1 MLFWKE
7 HFHILA
13 KEKNAKVF
21 YYEDIYSTKENML
34 EFLKEIGSNYDEIYY
49 NKFLD
54 NSKKYRVNI
63 NSVI

>member
-1 MLFWKE
+1 MENSNVTPLVPKD
-7 HFHILA
+7 
-13 KEKNAKVF
+13 KNTKVF

-34 EFLKEIGSNYDEIYY
+34 EFLKAIGSNYNEIYY

-54 NSKKYRVNI
+54 NSKKYRVKI